1 LDGPAADT
9 DPNVAYT
16 WGYGLSGDAAT
27 HARLEK
33 ITLPGG
39 RQVYYNYEDVN
50 AFASW
55 HGHPGHESRG
65 RPGPALRRESAATG
79 GTPVVLMGGTPML
92 RFDARANIA
101 ANGSPAESLARHHP
115 VDVDLVPP
123 LPAVDQKNCLL
134 VSRSVVESSERLTVL
149 PMHRDRDRPK
159 AIREIPVQERAS
171 PSGFG

>member
-1 LDGPAADT
+1 
-9 DPNVAYT
+9 VAYT
-16 WGYGLSGDAAT
+16 WDYGLTGSAAT
-27 HARLEK
+27 HARLEN
-33 ITLPGG
+33 ITLPAG
-39 RQVYYNYEDVN
+39 RQVYYNYEDAN
-50 AFASW
+50 AFAPW
-55 HGHPGHESRG
+55 HGHLGHESQG
-65 RPGPALRRESAATG
+65 RPGPALRREST
-79 GTPVVLMGGTPML
+79 GGTPML